1 MARGI
6 REDWDEEM
14 YARAA
19 GLKRVGFTQIEIA
32 KRLGVPVG
40 SVRARMRM
48 LGVKSTMKGRIRGV
62 GKFQYGPMVR
72 DHLDSPY
79 IVDEFL
85 EMPEREG
92 EE

>member
-1 MARGI
+1 MPRGKI
-6 REDWDEEM
+6 ENWDEEM

-19 GLKRVGFTQIEIA
+19 GLKRAGFSQPEIA

-48 LGVKSTMKGRIRGV
+48 LGVKSAIKGRSMGIGQFRC
-62 GKFQYGPMVR
+62 GPLTR
-72 DHLDSPY
+72 DYLDSPH

-85 EMPEREG
+85 GMPERE
-92 EE
+92 EEY

>member
-1 MARGI
+1 MPRGKV
-6 REDWDEEM
+6 ENWDEEM

-19 GLKRVGFTQIEIA
+19 GLKRAGFSQLEIA

-48 LGVKSTMKGRIRGV
+48 LGVKSAIKGRSMAIGQFRC
-62 GKFQYGPMVR
+62 GPLTR
-72 DHLDSPY
+72 DHLDSPR

-85 EMPEREG
+85 DMPERE
-92 EE
+92 EED

>member
-1 MARGI
+1 
-6 REDWDEEM
+6 M

-48 LGVKSTMKGRIRGV
+48 LGVKSTVKGRIKGV

-72 DHLDSPY
+72 DHLDSPH

>member
-1 MARGI
+1 MPRGKK
-6 REDWDEEM
+6 EDWDEEM

-19 GLKRVGFTQIEIA
+19 GLKRAGFSQPEIA

-40 SVRARMRM
+40 SVRARMQ
-48 LGVKSTMKGRIRGV
+48 GVKSTIKGRSAAIGQFRC
-62 GKFQYGPMVR
+62 GPLTR
-72 DHLDSPY
+72 DHLDSPR

-85 EMPEREG
+85 GMPEREG